1 MSSDMLDGYWRA
13 PPIART
19 VATAAFVTS
28 ISVYLGA
35 LPAHWLTFMP
45 EKLFTFPPQAWRI
58 WSNFLVTGPQLSLLF
73 DTYFLYNYTSALE
86 VGNPRFSK
94 KEDVIWYLLFVGGV
108 ITLQR
113 FLKTRKITPT
123 AQPVRYLIRACLL
136 AFWRWLL
143 PLGPDPRHV
152 PHRDPRPARP
162 EGQHSTFITIPA
174 QLMPFAMMLMS
185 LLFPGGAMTFLMQLI
200 GFFAAHLFDFLTR
213 IYPTFTGGR
222 NLLPTPGF
230 LSRFVETPRILER
243 NFGTAIR
250 PRAAEPSTG
259 RTTGAATG
267 GGPLPEAW
275 RTRGPGRRL
284 GD

>member
-73 DTYFLYNYTSALE
+73 DTYFLYSYTSALE

-108 ITLQR
+108 ITTVASWLFGGGFFLSALILAMCRTVTQDQR
-113 FLKTRKITPT
+113 
-123 AQPVRYLIRACLL
+123 
-136 AFWRWLL
+136 
-143 PLGPDPRHV
+143 
-152 PHRDPRPARP
+152 
-162 EGQHSTFITIPA
+162 GQKASIYFITIPA

-230 LSRFVETPRILER
+230 LSRFIETPRILER